1 MLDTMTSFGEKL
13 QREREMRGVTLEEI
27 AEATKIGTRNLRALE
42 TNDFDKL
49 PGGIFNKGF
58 VRAYARYLGIDEEQA
73 VADYLAASGQ
83 AEAPAT
89 GPLPDLPPTVK
100 LTVRRRRP
108 WRLVALVLLLLA
120 AAYLGWRAYSQRYA
134 SADDSAVPAAPP
146 AATETKAAPAPS
158 TSAATDSSS
167 PAGTVT
173 SGATGPAATGA
184 ATPTP
189 AASAPAGQP
198 APTESA
204 PVAGFALEVRAKRD
218 CWVAVTVDGKSQG
231 NQLMKAGSQQS
242 LHATR
247 EIVLTVGNAG
257 GLDIFVDGKPLPP
270 QGSEGQKRT
279 LTFTAHD
286 AQR

>member
-134 SADDSAVPAAPP
+134 SADDSAVPSAPP

-204 PVAGFALEVRAKRD
+204 PAAGFTLEVRAKRD

-242 LHATR
+242 LHASR

-257 GLDIFVDGKPLPP
+257 GLEISVNGKPLPP

-279 LTFTAHD
+279 LAFTAKD
-286 AQR
+286 AR

>member
-1 MLDTMTSFGEKL
+1 MTSFGEKL

-100 LTVRRRRP
+100 LTVRRRPSP
-108 WRLVALVLLLLA
+108 WRLVALGVLLLA

-134 SADDSAVPAAPP
+134 SADDSAVPTASP
-146 AATETKAAPAPS
+146 AATETKASPAPA
-158 TSAATDSSS
+158 TSAATDTSS
-167 PAGTVT
+167 PAGTT
-173 SGATGPAATGA
+173 AGPSAAGA
-184 ATPTP
+184 ATP
-189 AASAPAGQP
+189 APAVTPPP
-198 APTESA
+198 APAESA
-204 PVAGFALEVRAKRD
+204 TAAGFTLDVRAKRD

-231 NQLMKAGSQQS
+231 NQLMRAGSQQS
-242 LHATR
+242 LHASR

-257 GLDIFVDGKPLPP
+257 GLDISINGKPLPP
-270 QGSEGQKRT
+270 QGAEGQKRT

-286 AQR
+286 AH